1 MCEKINILAVVS
13 SFKDSSFYIN
23 AYNNLSDKE
32 RTAIIDKFC
41 NYNNFDGSDC
51 RYKLFTEYICKLALI
66 INNNTLE
73 EYKSLLTLLIIN
85 SVNFYDWCEINGF
98 EKVSINTLHLAWFNE
113 FDLGK
118 LTISLHNINQSK
130 IEEILS
136 IYKKYCPK
144 KMLSLYP
151 YQSEKLPIVNRVDT
165 KELTPRIIQ
174 RITLLN
180 NFEMLKSISCM
191 KKIVHVNNIISMIQV
206 IKNMPTLR
214 EYTYTTGIVNF
225 YDHNMKEFFFRAHY
239 INMGNYVLL
248 TGDFKDDKIVGNLST
263 IRRILRN
270 LYTYN
275 YTAHFHMR
283 DSNNIDSA
291 YYPPQFSSMMD
302 KSLSILKSRTNASK
316 AVLFGPFDDNTADE
330 ECLHLTDKFML
341 NHCAI
346 VRLNNVNSVTIMKQI
361 IMKNYYATLF
371 TANKNDSFVS
381 LLFEYYNKCMLNIE
395 QHGETE
401 ELNKKYMKDI
411 NSWLRENRVKRVM
424 LISSSEASEASDGSE
439 IANQELADQE
449 LAEKCHNS
457 GVSDQS
463 HDSEQNHVSDQS
475 HTSESNYIDCT
486 ELDYSTDDSSIPQE
500 EVIEKP
506 NIIEILG
513 LKNIRQYSEEYP
525 EIFVSND
532 YHKEPTHK
540 HKEKFKFIFMIVP
553 GSVYLATTSF
563 NHAVGVGGTAGCI
576 ECKNDAFSK
585 ICETYVS
592 PILYYMRNHTEDVSS
607 YTPERIFQLQDKFIE
622 IFKQFGIIHY
632 FTSIVD
638 IHTIYMR
645 KPRKDIF
652 EKGNF
657 HRLMKDKTSILPRA
671 RQHSLYSLN
680 NTKLALGLI
689 TREESFVGESIKA
702 NYNI

>member
-32 RTAIIDKFC
+32 RIAIIDKFC

-51 RYKLFTEYICKLALI
+51 RYKLFTEYICKLALMSDI
-66 INNNTLE
+66 TALE

-98 EKVSINTLHLAWFNE
+98 EKVSVNTLHLAWFNE
-113 FDLGK
+113 FDLGR
-118 LTISLHNINQSK
+118 LTISLNNINQSK

-136 IYKKYCPK
+136 IYKRYCPK

-151 YQSEKLPIVNRVDT
+151 YQSEKLPIINKVDT

-191 KKIVHVNNIISMIQV
+191 KKVVHMNNIISMIQV
-206 IKNMPTLR
+206 IKNMPTIR

-239 INMGNYVLL
+239 VNMGNYILL

-263 IRRILRN
+263 IRRILRK

-316 AVLFGPFDDNTADE
+316 AVLFGPFDDDTTDE

-346 VRLNNVNSVTIMKQI
+346 VRLNNVNSVAIMKQI

-371 TANKNDSFVS
+371 AANKNDSFVS

-424 LISSSEASEASDGSE
+424 LISSSEASEASEVADNSDNLDSRE
-439 IANQELADQE
+439 QESAEKELADQS
-449 LAEKCHNS
+449 HNS
-457 GVSDQS
+457 GVSDQ
-463 HDSEQNHVSDQS
+463 VITDQS
-475 HTSESNYIDCT
+475 HTSDSYYIDCM

-506 NIIEILG
+506 NIIEILE

-525 EIFVSND
+525 EIFVAND
-532 YHKEPTHK
+532 YHKEPTSYHK
-540 HKEKFKFIFMIVP
+540 KEFKFIFMIVP

-563 NHAVGVGGTAGCI
+563 NHAVGVGGTIGCL
-576 ECKNDAFSK
+576 ECKYDAFRK
-585 ICETYVS
+585 ICEEYIS
-592 PILYYMRNHTEDVSS
+592 PMLNYMKDHTEDVSS
-607 YTPERIFQLQDKFIE
+607 YTPERIFHLQSKFIE
-622 IFKQFGIIHY
+622 AFKEFGFIHY
-632 FTSIVD
+632 FTSIID
-638 IHTIYMR
+638 THTFYMR

-652 EKGNF
+652 EKDNF
-657 HRLMKDKTSILPRA
+657 HRLMKDKTTVLPRA
-671 RQHSLYSLN
+671 RQNALYSLN

-689 TREESFVGESIKA
+689 TLEESFVGESIKA